1 MQARLL
7 RSFSRMAIAACA
19 LSFGTV
25 ALAQTAPPPAAP
37 PVAAPGSSENPSRM
51 DVFLGYS
58 YLAPHGK
65 VKNQIFGDSPMS
77 SINYGAIESAT
88 YFFNKYFG
96 AQIEG
101 AQHPNGKNDDFYTGA
116 IGPVFRF
123 PLQDVT
129 PFAHATVGAVRAD
142 FNERGLPYH
151 WGPAIRVGGRV
162 DYSTPVFG
170 GKLGIRLFQADY
182 DHMHFNWGP

>member
-19 LSFGTV
+19 LGVGTA
-25 ALAQTAPPPAAP
+25 ALAQPPPPPAAP
-37 PVAAPGSSENPSRM
+37 PVAAAGSSENPSRI

-65 VKNQIFGDSPMS
+65 VKNQVFGDSPMS
-77 SINYGAIESAT
+77 SINYGAIENSP

-101 AQHPNGKNDDFYTGA
+101 SQHPNGKNDDFY
-116 IGPVFRF
+116 IMSVGPVVRF

-142 FNERGLPYH
+142 FNGQGLPYH
-151 WGPAIRVGGRV
+151 WGPSITVGGGM
-162 DYSTPVFG
+162 DYATPFFG
-170 GKLGIRLFQADY
+170 GKLGLRLFQ
-182 DHMHFNWGP
+182 